1 MGCPPIMNLVQRTRQ
16 LGEKEDGPVLE
27 QPHSDRNFQ
36 EPDER
41 EEGASENEQRAAPNV
56 EQRERIKWPKSN
68 ETSKWADFESD
79 VDATLEL
86 VLIGGVD
93 RKINAMAT
101 LIYKIGR
108 ERFGETGRRP
118 ETSNLGETGHHNNG
132 TRNKSRREREI
143 ESLRRDLKN
152 LKQRFKVANESEK
165 TALSGLRKVTR
176 EKLKSLRRA
185 ECSRKKRRERQR
197 KRAMFTANPFRT
209 ITKLLGDKRSGTL
222 KKSRNEIEDYLR
234 QTHSDPQKGV
244 QLDDN
249 HMLPNPPLPASE
261 FN

>member
-1 MGCPPIMNLVQRTRQ
+1 M
-16 LGEKEDGPVLE
+16 
-27 QPHSDRNFQ
+27 
-36 EPDER
+36 
-41 EEGASENEQRAAPNV
+41 
-56 EQRERIKWPKSN
+56 
-68 ETSKWADFESD
+68 
-79 VDATLEL
+79 
-86 VLIGGVD
+86 LIGGVD

-101 LIYKIGR
+101 IIYKIGR

-118 ETSNLGETGHHNNG
+118 DTSNLGETGHHNNG

-165 TALSGLRKVTR
+165 TTLSGLRKVTR

-222 KKSRNEIEDYLR
+222 KKSRDEIEDYLR

-261 FN
+261 FY